1 MGGKKPS
8 YKMKNSGIVRKVKL
22 KFQEFQE
29 LYLIRGLG
37 PGVIFVLSLLVLKML
52 FTLNNKKGHSIK
64 GRKKYT
70 F

>member
-64 GRKKYT
+64 GRKKYI